1 MSTPNTPRPG
11 SPRPEGSQAP
21 RTSGEQKSPSGA
33 AGQRLA
39 SGSKEPVAGKK
50 PGAGEAA
57 RGDAQRASQPG
68 EKQRPESRPASGKPT
83 PGRAPA
89 ATGAPASGAAKSA
102 AGKPAPQRPQQQTG
116 QQRPQQATGQQRPA
130 GQRPAG
136 QQGAGQQKL
145 VRPAP
150 KAKVRKA
157 RLLVSRVDPWSVLK
171 LSFLLSVAL
180 GIVTVVAAV
189 VLWTVLDL
197 TGVFDSVN
205 SLLTEIA
212 GSESGFSLA
221 DFASLGQIAAFATIV
236 AVVNV
241 VLITAISTLAA
252 VLYNIS
258 SSLVGGIGVTLTD
271 D

>member
-1 MSTPNTPRPG
+1 MSTPN
-11 SPRPEGSQAP
+11 SPRPS
-21 RTSGEQKSPSGA
+21 T
-33 AGQRLA
+33 
-39 SGSKEPVAGKK
+39 
-50 PGAGEAA
+50 
-57 RGDAQRASQPG
+57 
-68 EKQRPESRPASGKPT
+68 RPASQSGSSAGQGQRPV
-83 PGRAPA
+83 
-89 ATGAPASGAAKSA
+89 TGNRPASSARPAPSKPRTGSSSAPSQKSA
-102 AGKPAPQRPQQQTG
+102 SQK
-116 QQRPQQATGQQRPA
+116 PA
-130 GQRPAG
+130 GQKAASSAPAQGSARPSAG
-136 QQGAGQQKL
+136 QQQKL

-157 RLLVSRVDPWSVLK
+157 RLLVSKVDPWSVLK

-205 SLLTEIA
+205 NLLQDMA
-212 GSESGFSLA
+212 GSGSGFNLA
-221 DFASLGQIAAFATIV
+221 EIASLGQVAAFATIV

-241 VLITAISTLAA
+241 VLITALSTLAG